1 MLCILQH
8 STKDECVFKSGLTL
22 CQVPLSMGFYRH
34 EYWGGLPFPTPG
46 DLPDPGM
53 EPESPVLQVDSL
65 PLSHLGKPPQKD
77 NTHKIHLQDLALDV
91 LWEIFLLSFP
101 WEKQPADTPR
111 KCYTTLWVIWEG
123 DIKTLGK
130 IREPFYL
137 KITLTCWKGQL
148 SSEVITLQRFML
160 K

>member
-1 MLCILQH
+1 MSVYSSRVWLFAKFLCPWDFTGTNTGVDCHFLLQGIFQTQGWNLNLLYFRWILYH
-8 STKDECVFKSGLTL
+8 WAT
-22 CQVPLSMGFYRH
+22 
-34 EYWGGLPFPTPG
+34 WG
-46 DLPDPGM
+46 
-53 EPESPVLQVDSL
+53 SPQ
-65 PLSHLGKPPQKD
+65 QKD

-111 KCYTTLWVIWEG
+111 KWYTTLWVIWED

-148 SSEVITLQRFML
+148 SSEVITLQWFML